1 MSRLYSCFSFTRA
14 PTTKGTQG
22 RMGQYR
28 QFWRGLRRPQS
39 HAWIRQSPVSVQSAR
54 SLSSGVDLTLSGKH
68 VPLQMVNWPSDLLGY
83 CPLRCPND
91 PALDTQPAASQP
103 GVLTSRQRTLHNVQP
118 PCDKLFARQSQLF
131 AVSDFSLRLSRFCAV
146 PWWIVT
152 NNSVQFSLIYC
163 SKNDDDNN
171 NYIEKIAYS
180 LSNVV

>member
-152 NNSVQFSLIYC
+152 NNSEKFSPIYC

-171 NYIEKIAYS
+171 NCQ
-180 LSNVV
+180 L